1 MLGPVTGTK
10 VLLIHL
16 VPSEAEATAKVWN
29 PLHSL
34 PNGGFAFAD
43 QLQHL
48 DHFARL
54 TLRVTNHPAERAFL
68 AAFLGHC
75 TRHFGH
81 VLALVAPEA
90 PRAALAEVAARATDT
105 FILAQQTVDS
115 LFEFNQLAREL
126 AAARAGEVTNLK
138 LVLCLDH
145 DEVPQPTEDFL
156 KQIGQPA
163 HLNLRESPA
172 SVDALHAHCGGHW
185 PMAFKFDLRRLA
197 REIGRCRVGLALS
210 SGGAKGLA
218 HIGVLQVLE
227 EHGIEVDFVAGTSMG
242 SYIGALWAFGHD
254 GQFIERKARELEGKW
269 GLLKLIDPAFPP
281 RRGFIQGH
289 AIRERLERSIGNARF
304 EQLARPLRVVTTR
317 FDTLERVVFDT
328 G

>member
-10 VLLIHL
+10 VLLLHL

-126 AAARAGEVTNLK
+126 GMTAQGAPKRAATMRSLGRMASACSVGISRPGRPPL
-138 LVLCLDH
+138 
-145 DEVPQPTEDFL
+145 
-156 KQIGQPA
+156 
-163 HLNLRESPA
+163 SP
-172 SVDALHAHCGGHW
+172 
-185 PMAFKFDLRRLA
+185 
-197 REIGRCRVGLALS
+197 
-210 SGGAKGLA
+210 
-218 HIGVLQVLE
+218 
-227 EHGIEVDFVAGTSMG
+227 
-242 SYIGALWAFGHD
+242 
-254 GQFIERKARELEGKW
+254 
-269 GLLKLIDPAFPP
+269 
-281 RRGFIQGH
+281 
-289 AIRERLERSIGNARF
+289 
-304 EQLARPLRVVTTR
+304 RP
-317 FDTLERVVFDT
+317 